1 MSGVAVAG
9 LAVGAYS
16 ANQQA
21 NAASNAANLQ
31 QNATNLS
38 LAEMKRQFDLQQ
50 NNLAPWLRAGRR
62 ALTEQEALMGL
73 GGDTEAAN
81 RALLESPGY
90 RFALEQGN
98 RSLAGSTAARGGMGS
113 GKAMTGALQWGQNY
127 ATGQRANRISELAS
141 LSGTGQNTA
150 MGMGQF
156 GQAYGQNYS
165 NLLTGNANAQ
175 GAAGIAGANARQSGL
190 LGGAQ
195 LGLNLYDYMRRNNS
209 GNWATSSNPNY
220 SGTGFDY
227 PY

>member
-9 LAVGAYS
+9 LAVGMYG

-21 NAASNAANLQ
+21 RAAQDAANAQ
-31 QNATNLS
+31 MGYGNMS

-50 NNLAPWLRAGRR
+50 NNLAPWLRAGRK

-73 GGDTEAAN
+73 GGDSDASLK
-81 RALLESPGY
+81 ALMNSPGY
-90 RFALEQGN
+90 RFRLEEGN
-98 RSLAGSTAARGGMGS
+98 RGLAGSTAARGGMGS
-113 GKAMTGALQWGQNY
+113 GKAMTAATQYGQNFASNEY
-127 ATGQRANRISELAS
+127 GNRLNQLAG

-156 GQAYGQNYS
+156 GQNYAQGM
-165 NLLTGNANAQ
+165 GNIWQGMGNAQ

-195 LGLNLYDYMRRNNS
+195 LGLNMYDY
-209 GNWATSSNPNY
+209 
-220 SGTGFDY
+220 FKQK
-227 PY
+227 